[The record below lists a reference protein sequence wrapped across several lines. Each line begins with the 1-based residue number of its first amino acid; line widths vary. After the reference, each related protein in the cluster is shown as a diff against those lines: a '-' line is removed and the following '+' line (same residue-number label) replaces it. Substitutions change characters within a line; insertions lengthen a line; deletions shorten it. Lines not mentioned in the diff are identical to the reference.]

1 MTPEIVTLDP
11 ITTAATSSATK
22 TILSRYGY
30 TCTLLTL
37 APGDETPRRLP
48 REVEEHL
55 LFVISGQVTVR
66 SAGINTVLNPETA
79 LLIPAGR
86 EHSIAASP
94 AGEARLLRIETP
106 ARQPTP
112 ATLEL
117 VTMDREKVTS

>member
-1 MTPEIVTLDP
+1 MSPELVTLDP
-11 ITTAATSSATK
+11 TTTAPATAK

-37 APGDETPRRLP
+37 APGDETPRRSA

-55 LFVISGQVTVR
+55 LYVIAGQVTIR
-66 SAGINTVLNPETA
+66 AGGINTVLNADSA
-79 LLIPAGR
+79 LLLPAGR

-94 AGEARLLRIETP
+94 ASEARLLRIETP

-117 VTMDREKVTS
+117 TTLDRPR